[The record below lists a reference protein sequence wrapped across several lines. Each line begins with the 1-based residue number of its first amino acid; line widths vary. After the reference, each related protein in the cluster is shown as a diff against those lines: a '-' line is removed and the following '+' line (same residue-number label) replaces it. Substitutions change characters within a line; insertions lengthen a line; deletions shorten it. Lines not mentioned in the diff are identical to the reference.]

1 MNPIQTVVSAYLLVS
16 RRNDSLSPSGRRL
29 FFGSI
34 VVVSL
39 AIASFWALNG
49 AWYVLPFAVVEM
61 VVEMAVLYGAMTLIE
76 RHAGDFE
83 SIRLC
88 GDSVLVEQRR
98 RGCLSRHDF
107 NRYWVQLVVS
117 DAGGGRLVM
126 RSHGREVAF
135 GELFSQ
141 DQRLAVASE
150 LRRFMKSY

>member
-16 RRNDSLSPSGRRL
+16 GRNDSLSPSGRCL

-49 AWYVLPFAVVEM
+49 AWYVLPFA

>member
-16 RRNDSLSPSGRRL
+16 RRNDSLSRSGRRL

-49 AWYVLPFAVVEM
+49 AWYVLPFA

-98 RGCLSRHDF
+98 RGCLRRHDF
-107 NRYWVQLVVS
+107 NRYWV
-117 DAGGGRLVM
+117 
-126 RSHGREVAF
+126 
-135 GELFSQ
+135 
-141 DQRLAVASE
+141 
-150 LRRFMKSY
+150 